1 MLSRRRPGR
10 ACWKDARKGDSF
22 EYHGKERVT
31 VVKYFDGAF
40 RNFHYSDEDDWTIPD
55 ELRFHQDYVLMDAH
69 LLPCPAQLPAP
80 EQYFYNEAGTT
91 AIKQQL
97 LQK

>member
-31 VVKYFDGAF
+31 GVKYFDGAF